1 MTDNQASDIPPMRY
15 RGYTIIH
22 LPSAEGKPPGKLDF
36 AFYDTAKFGRWLA
49 ESQASKMDQI
59 DFGRWLAGSQ
69 ASAMDQID
77 ELVGPY

>member
-22 LPSAEGKPPGKLDF
+22 LPSAEGKPPGKKLDF
-36 AFYDTAKFGRWLA
+36 SFYK
-49 ESQASKMDQI
+49 E
-59 DFGRWLAGSQ
+59 DFPTFWTWFAGSQ